1 MAAIRR
7 AEAVWEGDLM
17 TGRGA
22 VSSKSSGLFQAAPIT
37 WASRT
42 ESADGRTSPEELLAA
57 AHASCF
63 AMALSH
69 ALAQAKTPARKLEVS
84 ATVKFD
90 KTPAGFRVVSSA
102 LEVTGWVPEID
113 AAGFEKA
120 ASGAK
125 DNCPISQALKNNVEL
140 SVQAKLARA

>member
-1 MAAIRR
+1 MFKDANVTLIVSDMDRAIKFYTETLGLRLLANYGGHF
-7 AEAVWEGDLM
+7 AEVQAPGV
-17 TGRGA
+17 
-22 VSSKSSGLFQAAPIT
+22 KIGLHPGKPAKE
-37 WASRT
+37 ASRGMSLGFRV
-42 ESADGRTSPEELLAA
+42 EDYEAA
-57 AHASCF
+57 AKE
-63 AMALSH
+63 LE
-69 ALAQAKTPARKLEVS
+69 ARG
-84 ATVKFD
+84 VKFD

-140 SVQAKLARA
+140 SVQAKLARG